1 MGINLPQMGSVAR
14 TTTGVTSF
22 AGLDRLLKCQE
33 YEFAAMT
40 NMESKQL
47 PVMSTRPP
55 RRKVRKRSA
64 FCMRSKVR
72 FRQNAAAAF
81 SAALRNTSA
90 LRP

>member
-40 NMESKQL
+40 NMETKQL

-55 RRKVRKRSA
+55 RRLLRKLQKPNPIPEPAKPHSE
-64 FCMRSKVR
+64 S
-72 FRQNAAAAF
+72 
-81 SAALRNTSA
+81 
-90 LRP
+90 